1 MVFCICVI
9 GMRYNMKESGK
20 RIQELRRDRGMTQTQ
35 LAEYVGISSDNL
47 GRIER
52 GQQGVSIDL
61 LIELADFFAVS
72 MDYIALG
79 RKMKV
84 DVVRSMIRSAI
95 DMLVKLERS
104 L

>member
-1 MVFCICVI
+1 
-9 GMRYNMKESGK
+9 MRYNMKESGK

-79 RKMKV
+79 R
-84 DVVRSMIRSAI
+84 MIRSAI
-95 DMLVKLERS
+95 DTLVKLERS

>member
-1 MVFCICVI
+1 
-9 GMRYNMKESGK
+9 MRYNMKESGK

-79 RKMKV
+79 RKMNV
-84 DVVRSMIRSAI
+84 DAVRLMIRSAI
-95 DMLVKLERS
+95 DTLVKLERS

>member
-1 MVFCICVI
+1 
-9 GMRYNMKESGK
+9 MRYNMKDSGK

-84 DVVRSMIRSAI
+84 DAVRSMIRSAI
-95 DMLVKLERS
+95 DTLVKLERS

>member
-1 MVFCICVI
+1 MH
-9 GMRYNMKESGK
+9 YNMKESGK

-84 DVVRSMIRSAI
+84 DAVRSMIRSAI
-95 DMLVKLERS
+95 DTLVKLERS

>member
-1 MVFCICVI
+1 
-9 GMRYNMKESGK
+9 MRYNMKESGK

-84 DVVRSMIRSAI
+84 DAVRSMIRSAI
-95 DMLVKLERS
+95 DTLVTLERS

>member
-1 MVFCICVI
+1 MH
-9 GMRYNMKESGK
+9 YNMKESGK

-72 MDYIALG
+72 MNYIALG

-84 DVVRSMIRSAI
+84 DAVRSMIRSAI
-95 DMLVKLERS
+95 DTLVKLERS

>member
-1 MVFCICVI
+1 
-9 GMRYNMKESGK
+9 MRYNMKESGK

-79 RKMKV
+79 RKMTV
-84 DVVRSMIRSAI
+84 DAVRSMIRSAI
-95 DMLVKLERS
+95 DTLVKLERS

>member
-1 MVFCICVI
+1 
-9 GMRYNMKESGK
+9 MRYNMKESGK

-72 MDYIALG
+72 MDYSALG

-95 DMLVKLERS
+95 DTLVKLERS

>member
-1 MVFCICVI
+1 
-9 GMRYNMKESGK
+9 MRYNMKESGK

-79 RKMKV
+79 RK
-84 DVVRSMIRSAI
+84 
-95 DMLVKLERS
+95 
-104 L
+104 

>member
-1 MVFCICVI
+1 
-9 GMRYNMKESGK
+9 
-20 RIQELRRDRGMTQTQ
+20 MTQTQ

-95 DMLVKLERS
+95 DTLVKLERS

>member
-1 MVFCICVI
+1 
-9 GMRYNMKESGK
+9 MRYNMKESGK

-95 DMLVKLERS
+95 DTLVKLERS

>member
-1 MVFCICVI
+1 
-9 GMRYNMKESGK
+9 MRYNMKESGK

-47 GRIER
+47 DRIER

-95 DMLVKLERS
+95 DTLVKLERS

>member
-1 MVFCICVI
+1 MH
-9 GMRYNMKESGK
+9 YNMKESGK

-84 DVVRSMIRSAI
+84 DVVRSMIRCPQSI
-95 DMLVKLERS
+95 RW
-104 L
+104 

>member
-1 MVFCICVI
+1 MH
-9 GMRYNMKESGK
+9 YNMKESGK

-95 DMLVKLERS
+95 DTLVKLERS

>member
-1 MVFCICVI
+1 
-9 GMRYNMKESGK
+9 MRYNMKESGK

-84 DVVRSMIRSAI
+84 DAVRSMIRSAI
-95 DMLVKLERS
+95 DTLVKLERS

>member
-1 MVFCICVI
+1 
-9 GMRYNMKESGK
+9 MRYNMKESGK

-61 LIELADFFAVS
+61 LDLLIELADFFAVS

-95 DMLVKLERS
+95 DTLVKLERS

>member
-1 MVFCICVI
+1 
-9 GMRYNMKESGK
+9 MRYNMKESGK

-72 MDYIALG
+72 MDYIVLG

-84 DVVRSMIRSAI
+84 DAVRSMIRSAI
-95 DMLVKLERS
+95 DTLVKLERS

>member
-1 MVFCICVI
+1 
-9 GMRYNMKESGK
+9 MRYNMKESGK

-52 GQQGVSIDL
+52 GRQGVSIDL

-95 DMLVKLERS
+95 DTLVKLERS

>member
-1 MVFCICVI
+1 MARTMEELKTII
-9 GMRYNMKESGK
+9 GENLVR
-20 RIQELRRDRGMTQTQ
+20 LRRSAGMTQTQ

-95 DMLVKLERS
+95 DTLVKLERS

>member
-1 MVFCICVI
+1 
-9 GMRYNMKESGK
+9 MRYNMKKSGK

-84 DVVRSMIRSAI
+84 DAVRSMIRSAI
-95 DMLVKLERS
+95 DTLVKLERS

>member
-1 MVFCICVI
+1 
-9 GMRYNMKESGK
+9 MRYNMKESGK

-84 DVVRSMIRSAI
+84 DAVRSMIRSAI
-95 DMLVKLERS
+95 DTLVRLERS

>member
-1 MVFCICVI
+1 MH
-9 GMRYNMKESGK
+9 YNMKESGK

-84 DVVRSMIRSAI
+84 DAVRSMRRSAI
-95 DMLVKLERS
+95 DTLVKLERS

>member
-1 MVFCICVI
+1 
-9 GMRYNMKESGK
+9 MRYNMKESGK
-20 RIQELRRDRGMTQTQ
+20 RIQELRKDRGMTQTQ

-61 LIELADFFAVS
+61 LIELADFFVVS

-95 DMLVKLERS
+95 DTLVKLERS

>member
-1 MVFCICVI
+1 
-9 GMRYNMKESGK
+9 MRYNMKESGK

-84 DVVRSMIRSAI
+84 DVAKSMIRSAI
-95 DMLVKLERS
+95 DTLVKLERS

>member
-1 MVFCICVI
+1 
-9 GMRYNMKESGK
+9 MRYNMKESGK
-20 RIQELRRDRGMTQTQ
+20 RIHELRRDRGMTQTQ

-84 DVVRSMIRSAI
+84 DAVRSMIRSAI
-95 DMLVKLERS
+95 DTLVKLERS

>member
-1 MVFCICVI
+1 
-9 GMRYNMKESGK
+9 MRYNMKESGK

-72 MDYIALG
+72 TDYIALG

-95 DMLVKLERS
+95 DTLVKLERS

>member
-1 MVFCICVI
+1 
-9 GMRYNMKESGK
+9 MRYNMKESGK

-79 RKMKV
+79 RKLKV
-84 DVVRSMIRSAI
+84 DAVRLMIRSAI
-95 DMLVKLERS
+95 DTLVKLERS

>member
-1 MVFCICVI
+1 
-9 GMRYNMKESGK
+9 MRYNMKESGK

-35 LAEYVGISSDNL
+35 LAEYEGISSDNL

-84 DVVRSMIRSAI
+84 DAVRSMIRSAI
-95 DMLVKLERS
+95 DTLVKLERS

>member
-1 MVFCICVI
+1 
-9 GMRYNMKESGK
+9 MRYNMKESGK

-72 MDYIALG
+72 MDFIALG

-95 DMLVKLERS
+95 DTLVKLERS

>member
-1 MVFCICVI
+1 
-9 GMRYNMKESGK
+9 MRYNMKESGK
-20 RIQELRRDRGMTQTQ
+20 RVQELRRDRGMTQTQ

-84 DVVRSMIRSAI
+84 DAVRSMIRSAI
-95 DMLVKLERS
+95 DTLVKLERS

>member
-1 MVFCICVI
+1 
-9 GMRYNMKESGK
+9 MRYNMKESGK
-20 RIQELRRDRGMTQTQ
+20 RIQELRRGRGMTQTQ

-95 DMLVKLERS
+95 DTLVKLERS

>member
-1 MVFCICVI
+1 
-9 GMRYNMKESGK
+9 MRYNMKESGK
-20 RIQELRRDRGMTQTQ
+20 RIQELRRDCGMTQTQ

-84 DVVRSMIRSAI
+84 DVVKSMIRSAI
-95 DMLVKLERS
+95 DTLVKLERS

>member
-1 MVFCICVI
+1 
-9 GMRYNMKESGK
+9 MRYNMKESGK

>member
-1 MVFCICVI
+1 
-9 GMRYNMKESGK
+9 MRYNMKESGK

-84 DVVRSMIRSAI
+84 DAVRSMIRSAI
-95 DMLVKLERS
+95 DTLVKLERR

>member
-1 MVFCICVI
+1 
-9 GMRYNMKESGK
+9 MRYTMKESGK

-84 DVVRSMIRSAI
+84 DAVRSMIRSAI
-95 DMLVKLERS
+95 DTLVKLERS

>member
-1 MVFCICVI
+1 MC
-9 GMRYNMKESGK
+9 YNMKESGK

-84 DVVRSMIRSAI
+84 DAVRSMIRSAI
-95 DMLVKLERS
+95 DTLVKLERS

>member
-1 MVFCICVI
+1 
-9 GMRYNMKESGK
+9 MRYNMKESGK

-84 DVVRSMIRSAI
+84 DAVRSMIRSAI
-95 DMLVKLERS
+95 DTLVKLERG

>member
-1 MVFCICVI
+1 MC
-9 GMRYNMKESGK
+9 YNMKESGK
-20 RIQELRRDRGMTQTQ
+20 SIQELRRDRGMTQTQ

-84 DVVRSMIRSAI
+84 DAVRSMIRSAI
-95 DMLVKLERS
+95 DTLVKLERS